1 MSTDTLELVSANE
14 IQQITAPVELVAG
27 ISPESLGVPR
37 PDLAGARLM
46 PLVGPAIYLVNPEGY
61 LQWIPNPATYN
72 NLFRDWN
79 GVQRTDIAGI
89 SAGPALSDGA
99 LLAKGSLSAAVY
111 IISNGLKR
119 WITSP
124 DVMNKYYFSWNRV
137 IVVPQILIDEIPVG
151 NPWS

>member
-1 MSTDTLELVSANE
+1 MTTGMVELVSADE
-14 IQQITAPVELVAG
+14 IQQRTAPVELATG
-27 ISPESLGVPR
+27 FSPENLGNPR

-46 PLVGPAIYLVNPEGY
+46 PLVGNAIYLVNPEGY

-89 SAGPALSDGA
+89 AVGSPLSDGA
-99 LLAKGSLSAAVY
+99 LLAKGNLSGAVY
-111 IISNGLKR
+111 IVSNGIKR

-124 DVMNKYYFSWNRV
+124 DAFNKYYFNWNS
-137 IVVPQILIDEIPVG
+137 IYVVPQILVDEIPAG
-151 NPWS
+151 NNWS